1 MSQLRE
7 EGRGAY
13 LQAGY
18 QYARTKTV
26 DHDAPVLVRS
36 LVERICSIDCVS
48 DIVHLSMRYMQ
59 PPVATFVVY
68 GILDPILLDMRVNG
82 SVLVT
87 CDGVFDIFMKTFDI
101 PCDREVEHFT
111 CGLLS
116 NVIDPAVLDPALR
129 DNYEHM
135 HRILR
140 LMERVSL
147 LSEETC
153 DMMRN
158 EELFRFLSRHVSKYE
173 LVSLLLRIVTNA
185 KFYDDTRLTDSILR
199 CSLARLSSSWINMNS
214 QIAKDSLS
222 FAETCLREN
231 PAYRE
236 TMVHEM
242 TDLWRTGWNPEFG
255 RLLACQLDTTSVE
268 LVVRLEQKQKLCF
281 LIRTCHYDT
290 HSDEWW
296 CMVRNHLRR
305 LWPGRVC
312 EVLQQPMDAV
322 QSSVE
327 CPITHVSMRHP
338 VVASDGNTYERD
350 AIVRHLAQNGMW
362 SPMTR
367 GVVSYHLFPNRA
379 LVVT

>member
-1 MSQLRE
+1 MSRPRE
-7 EGRGAY
+7 QGREVY
-13 LQAGY
+13 MQAGY

-26 DHDAPVLVRS
+26 DRDAPVLVHS
-36 LVERICSIDCVS
+36 LVERISSIDCVS
-48 DIVHLSMRYMQ
+48 EIVHLAMPYMQ
-59 PPVATFVVY
+59 PPVATFIVY
-68 GILDPILLDMRVNG
+68 GILDPILLDMRTDG

-87 CDGVFDIFMKTFDI
+87 CDGVFDMFMRTFDI

-116 NVIDPAVLDPALR
+116 NVIDPSVLDPALR
-129 DNYEHM
+129 GNVEHM
-135 HRILR
+135 HRILQ
-140 LMERVSL
+140 LMERISR

-158 EELFRFLSRHVSKYE
+158 EELFRFFSRHVSKYE
-173 LVSLLLRIVTNA
+173 LISLLLRIVTNA

-199 CSLARLSSSWINMNS
+199 SSLTRLSSSWINMNS

-222 FAETCLREN
+222 FAETCLCEN

-242 TDLWRTGWNPEFG
+242 TDLWRTGWNPLFG
-255 RLLACQLDTTSVE
+255 RLMACQLDTTSVE
-268 LVVRLEQKQKLCF
+268 FVVRLEQKQKLCF
-281 LIRTCHYDT
+281 LIRTCHYNT
-290 HSDEWW
+290 HSDDCW

-305 LWPGRVC
+305 LWPGRVS
-312 EVLQQPMDAV
+312 EVLQQPTDAV
-322 QSSVE
+322 QSCVE
-327 CPITHVSMRHP
+327 CPITHICMRHP

-350 AIVRHLAQNGMW
+350 AIVRHMVQNGAW

-367 GVVSYHLFPNRA
+367 RGVSYHLFPNRA
-379 LVVT
+379 LFT

>member
-7 EGRGAY
+7 QGREAY

-26 DHDAPVLVRS
+26 DHDAPIPVRS
-36 LVERICSIDCVS
+36 LVERIRSVDCMS
-48 DIVHLSMRYMQ
+48 DIARFSLDYMQ
-59 PPVATFVVY
+59 PPVATFIVY
-68 GILDPILLDMRVNG
+68 GILDPILLDMRMHP

-87 CDGVFDIFMKTFDI
+87 CDGIFDLFMRTFDI

-116 NVIDPAVLDPALR
+116 NVIDPSVLDPALR
-129 DNYEHM
+129 DNVEHI

-140 LMERVSL
+140 LMERVSR
-147 LSEETC
+147 LSDETC
-153 DMMRN
+153 AMMRS
-158 EELFRFLSRHVSKYE
+158 EELFHFLSRYTSKYE
-173 LVSLLLRIVTNA
+173 LISLLLRIVTNA

-199 CSLARLSSSWINMNS
+199 SSLTRLSSSWINMNT

-222 FAETCLREN
+222 FAEMCLREN

-290 HSDEWW
+290 HNDDWW
-296 CMVRNHLRR
+296 CVVRNHLRR

-327 CPITHVSMRHP
+327 CPITHVCMRHP

-350 AIVRHLAQNGMW
+350 AIVQHMVRNGAW